1 MINCVVPSIDTLT
14 MNRNMKTL
22 LCVLFS
28 NESRIRIT
36 INTVL
41 GPFQTLNFSCAEP
54 STQIRPNKELW
65 SLALSLAHEKFD
77 V

>member
-1 MINCVVPSIDTLT
+1 MINCVVPSIAILS

-41 GPFQTLNFSCAEP
+41 GPFQMLNFSCAEP
-54 STQIRPNKELW
+54 NMQIRPNKELW
-65 SLALSLAHEKFD
+65 SLALSSAHEKFD